1 MRILITGGCGF
12 IGSNFVRLTL
22 RERKT
27 WTLLNLDALTYA
39 GNPENLSDV
48 EKDPRYAFRH
58 GSITDGPLVD
68 ELVKTGFDAIVNFAA
83 ESHVD
88 RSLYGPTEFV
98 QTNLQ
103 GTVTLLEAA
112 KRHGVKRFLQISTDE
127 VYGSLPPEGF
137 FSETTPLHPN
147 NPYSSTKAA
156 ADMMVQ
162 AYVHTFGLPALITR
176 SSNNYGPFQYPEK
189 FIPLFASNAL
199 DGKKVPL
206 YGDGMHI
213 RDWLHVEDNCRGI
226 LAALEKGRI
235 GEVYNLG
242 GGNERPNVVVAKAI
256 LGHVGAPES
265 LIEFVKDRPG
275 HDRRY
280 AIDCSK
286 ARNELGWAPTV
297 PFETGLKNTLD
308 WYRKNATWVRR
319 VRSGEYRA
327 YYEKHYGKGLAS
339 SADRQT
345 TPVLRRK
352 KDSPKGANGRSKPG
366 GKTPRKQVR

>member
-12 IGSNFVRLTL
+12 IGSNFVRLVL
-22 RERKT
+22 GARKS
-27 WTLLNLDALTYA
+27 WDLVNLDALTYA

-48 EKDPRYAFRH
+48 EKNPRYTFRR

-68 ELVKTGFDAIVNFAA
+68 DLVKSGVDAIVNFAA

-103 GTVTLLEAA
+103 GTVNLLEAA

-137 FSETTPLHPN
+137 FSESTPLHPN

-199 DGKKVPL
+199 EGKKVPL

-213 RDWLHVEDNCRGI
+213 RDWLHVEDNCRGV
-226 LAALEKGRI
+226 LAALEKGKV

-242 GGNERPNVVVAKAI
+242 GGNERPNLRVAKAI
-256 LGHVGAPES
+256 LKHVGAPES

-280 AIDCSK
+280 AIDCRK
-286 ARNELGWAPTV
+286 AKKELGWTPKIK
-297 PFETGLKNTLD
+297 FETGLQKTLD
-308 WYRKNATWVRR
+308 WYKANATWVAR
-319 VRSGEYRA
+319 VRSGEYRT
-327 YYEKHYGKGLAS
+327 YYQKHYGDGLAGA
-339 SADRQT
+339 ADRQS

-352 KDSPKGANGRSKPG
+352 R
-366 GKTPRKQVR
+366 

>member
-1 MRILITGGCGF
+1 MRILVTGGCGF
-12 IGSNFVRLTL
+12 IGSNFL
-22 RERKT
+22 RIVLDARKN
-27 WTLLNLDALTYA
+27 WDLVNLDALTYA
-39 GNPENLSDV
+39 GNPENLRDV
-48 EKDPRYAFRH
+48 EKNPRYTFRK
-58 GSITDGPLVD
+58 GSITDGTLVD
-68 ELVKTGFDAIVNFAA
+68 DLVKSGVDAIINFAA

-137 FSETTPLHPN
+137 FSEKTPLHPN

-176 SSNNYGPFQYPEK
+176 SSNNYGPYQYPEK
-189 FIPLFASNAL
+189 FIPLFASNAM
-199 DGKKVPL
+199 DGKRVPL

-226 LAALEKGRI
+226 LAALEKGKV

-242 GGNERPNVVVAKAI
+242 GGNERPNLVVAKAI
-256 LGHVGAPES
+256 LKHTGSPES

-286 ARNELGWAPTV
+286 ANRDLGWKPKIK
-297 PFETGLKNTLD
+297 FEAGLKKTLD
-308 WYRKNATWVRR
+308 WYRANAGWVSR
-319 VRSGEYRA
+319 VRSGEYRS
-327 YYEKHYGKGLAS
+327 YYEKHYGEGLAG
-339 SADRQT
+339 AATLEGDRQS

-352 KDSPKGANGRSKPG
+352 R
-366 GKTPRKQVR
+366 

>member
-1 MRILITGGCGF
+1 MRILVTGGCGF
-12 IGSNFVRLTL
+12 IGSNFLRLVL
-22 RERKT
+22 HDRKN
-27 WTLLNLDALTYA
+27 WDLVNLDALTYA
-39 GNPENLSDV
+39 GNPENLRDI
-48 EKDPRYAFRH
+48 EKNARYTFRK
-58 GSITDGPLVD
+58 GSITDGALVD
-68 ELVKTGFDAIVNFAA
+68 DLVKSGFDAIVNFAA

-176 SSNNYGPFQYPEK
+176 SSNNYGPYQYPEK
-189 FIPLFASNAL
+189 FIPLFASNAME
-199 DGKKVPL
+199 GKRVPL

-213 RDWLHVEDNCRGI
+213 RDWLHVEDNCRGV
-226 LAALEKGRI
+226 LAALEKGKT

-242 GGNERPNVVVAKAI
+242 GGNERPNLVVAKAI
-256 LGHVGAPES
+256 LKHSGSPEA

-275 HDRRY
+275 HDSRY

-286 ARNELGWAPTV
+286 AKRDLGWTPKIK
-297 PFETGLKNTLD
+297 FEAGLKKTLD
-308 WYRKNATWVRR
+308 WYRANAGWVSRI
-319 VRSGEYRA
+319 RSGEYRS
-327 YYEKHYGKGLAS
+327 YYEKQYGKELSAG
-339 SADRQT
+339 ADRQS
-345 TPVLRRK
+345 TPVLRRM
-352 KDSPKGANGRSKPG
+352 R
-366 GKTPRKQVR
+366 

>member
-12 IGSNFVRLTL
+12 IGSNFVRLAL
-22 RERKT
+22 DARKN
-27 WTLLNLDALTYA
+27 WDLVNLDALTYA
-39 GNPENLSDV
+39 GNPENLTDV
-48 EKDPRYAFRH
+48 EKNPRYAFKR
-58 GSITDGPLVD
+58 GSITDGGLVD
-68 ELVKTGFDAIVNFAA
+68 DLVKSGFDAIVNFAA

-98 QTNLQ
+98 QTNIQ
-103 GTVTLLEAA
+103 GTVNLLEAA

-137 FSETTPLHPN
+137 FSEVTPLHPN

-162 AYVHTFGLPALITR
+162 AYAHSFNLPALITR
-176 SSNNYGPFQYPEK
+176 SSNNYGPYQYPEK

-213 RDWLHVEDNCRGI
+213 RDWLHVEDNCRGV
-226 LAALEKGRI
+226 LAALEKGKT

-256 LGHVGAPES
+256 LKHVGSPES

-280 AIDCSK
+280 AIDS
-286 ARNELGWAPTV
+286 ARIRAELGWQPAES
-297 PFETGLKNTLD
+297 FESGMRRTISWYLDNADWLTGVT
-308 WYRKNATWVRR
+308 T
-319 VRSGEYRA
+319 GEYRHWV
-327 YYEKHYGKGLAS
+327 ERHYA
-339 SADRQT
+339 A
-345 TPVLRRK
+345 PA
-352 KDSPKGANGRSKPG
+352 GA
-366 GKTPRKQVR
+366 

>member
-12 IGSNFVRLTL
+12 IGSNFLRLVL
-22 RERKT
+22 DARKN
-27 WTLLNLDALTYA
+27 WDLVNLDALTYA
-39 GNPENLSDV
+39 GNPENLRDI
-48 EKDPRYAFRH
+48 EKNARYTFRK
-58 GSITDGPLVD
+58 GSITDGALVD
-68 ELVKTGFDAIVNFAA
+68 DLVKSGFDAIVNFAA

-176 SSNNYGPFQYPEK
+176 SSNNYGPYQYPEK
-189 FIPLFASNAL
+189 FIPLFASNAME
-199 DGKKVPL
+199 GKRVPL

-213 RDWLHVEDNCRGI
+213 RDWLHVEDNCRGV
-226 LAALEKGRI
+226 LAALEKGKT

-242 GGNERPNVVVAKAI
+242 GGNERPNLLVAKAI
-256 LGHVGAPES
+256 LKHSGSPEA

-286 ARNELGWAPTV
+286 AKKDLGWTPKIK
-297 PFETGLKNTLD
+297 FEVGLKKTLD
-308 WYRKNATWVRR
+308 WYRANAGWVSRI
-319 VRSGEYRA
+319 RSGEYRSF
-327 YYEKHYGKGLAS
+327 YEKQYGKELSVG
-339 SADRQT
+339 ADRQS

-352 KDSPKGANGRSKPG
+352 P
-366 GKTPRKQVR
+366 

>member
-1 MRILITGGCGF
+1 MRLLVTGGCGF
-12 IGSNFVRLTL
+12 IGSNFVRLL
-22 RERKT
+22 LGIRKD
-27 WTLLNLDALTYA
+27 WTLVNLDALTYA
-39 GNPENLSDV
+39 GNPENLRDV
-48 EKDPRYAFRH
+48 EKDGRYAFRK
-58 GSITDGPLVD
+58 GSITDGALVD
-68 ELVKTGFDAIVNFAA
+68 EVVRSGVDAVVHFAA

-137 FSETTPLHPN
+137 FSEKTPLHPN
-147 NPYSSTKAA
+147 NPYSATKAA

-162 AYVHTFGLPALITR
+162 AYAHSFGLPALITR
-176 SSNNYGPFQYPEK
+176 SSNNYGPYQYPEK
-189 FIPLFASNAL
+189 FIPLFASNAME
-199 DGKKVPL
+199 GKRVPL
-206 YGDGMHI
+206 YGDGMHV

-226 LAALEKGRI
+226 LAALEKGKT

-242 GGNERPNVVVAKAI
+242 GGNERPNLVVAKAI
-256 LGHVGAPES
+256 LKHTGSPEA

-286 ARNELGWAPTV
+286 AKKDLGWTPKV
-297 PFETGLKNTLD
+297 KFEAGLKKTLD
-308 WYRKNATWVRR
+308 WYRENAGWVAR
-319 VRSGEYRA
+319 VRSGEYRS
-327 YYEKHYGKGLAS
+327 YYEKQYGKAPDAG
-339 SADRQT
+339 ADRQS
-345 TPVLRRK
+345 TPVLRR
-352 KDSPKGANGRSKPG
+352 R
-366 GKTPRKQVR
+366 R

>member
-1 MRILITGGCGF
+1 MRILVTGGCGF
-12 IGSNFVRLTL
+12 IGSNFVRLIL
-22 RERKT
+22 SSKKA
-27 WTLLNLDALTYA
+27 WDIVNLDALTYA

-48 EKDPRYAFRH
+48 EKNPKYTFKK
-58 GSITDGPLVD
+58 GSITDGTMVD
-68 ELVKTGFDAIVNFAA
+68 DLVKTGFDAIVNFAA

-103 GTVTLLEAA
+103 GTVNLLEAA

-137 FSETTPLHPN
+137 FSEKTPLHPN

-162 AYVHTFGLPALITR
+162 AYAHTFNLPALITR

-213 RDWLHVEDNCRGI
+213 RDWLHVEDNCRGV
-226 LAALEKGRI
+226 LAALEKGKT

-256 LGHVGAPES
+256 LKHVGAPES

-280 AIDCSK
+280 AIDCKK
-286 ARNELGWAPTV
+286 AKKELGWSPKIK
-297 PFETGLKNTLD
+297 FEKGLKATLD
-308 WYRKNATWVRR
+308 WYKANSTWVSR
-319 VRSGEYRA
+319 VRSGEYRT
-327 YYEKHYGKGLAS
+327 YYEKHYGDGLAGA
-339 SADRQT
+339 ADKQT
-345 TPVLRRK
+345 TPVMRRK
-352 KDSPKGANGRSKPG
+352 
-366 GKTPRKQVR
+366 